1 MGLCIYYSGSFRNPA
16 LLPEMIEELKD
27 ISEEFKWNYHVYET
41 EFPPDG
47 FGKAEYN
54 QKTYGISLSPP
65 ECEPLWFS
73 FLSNGRMSNFLHLEM
88 WGESES
94 GEERNFLY
102 SLVTKTQY
110 AGIEVHKVIIHLFRH
125 ISEKYF
131 TDFEMFD
138 EGGYWESND
147 VKILEENF
155 RKYNYLIDSFAFALE
170 NSPKNVGENLE
181 DYLKRM
187 FMKIHKNIKDKK
199 L

>member
-1 MGLCIYYSGSFRNPA
+1 MGLCIYYSGSFRDPA
-16 LLPEMIEELKD
+16 LLPDMIEELKD

-102 SLVTKTQY
+102 SLV
-110 AGIEVHKVIIHLFRH
+110 HKC
-125 ISEKYF
+125 
-131 TDFEMFD
+131 
-138 EGGYWESND
+138 
-147 VKILEENF
+147 
-155 RKYNYLIDSFAFALE
+155 
-170 NSPKNVGENLE
+170 PKV
-181 DYLKRM
+181 
-187 FMKIHKNIKDKK
+187 
-199 L
+199 